1 MTNANSMKKLAVF
14 ILFLLAIAT
23 VQAQQTDPEKL
34 QTAVDSQTF
43 IFEARQTSGVRG
55 RTIQLTPGYLL
66 DVSPGLV
73 RGDLPFFGRSY
84 QATPGSTEGGLKF
97 ELDSYE
103 YVIKPKKK
111 SGWDITIKPTDSHDI
126 RAVYLTIQASGNAS
140 LRVASNS
147 KETVSYIGIIK

>member
-1 MTNANSMKKLAVF
+1 MKKLAVF
-14 ILFLLAIAT
+14 ILLFLAIAT
-23 VQAQQTDPEKL
+23 VQAQHTDREKL
-34 QTAVDSQTF
+34 QAAVDSRTF
-43 IFEARQTSGVRG
+43 VFEARQTSGVRG

-84 QATPGSTEGGLKF
+84 QATPGSTEGGLKI

-103 YVIKPKKK
+103 YVMKPAKKG
-111 SGWDITIKPTDSHDI
+111 GWDITIKPTDSHDI
-126 RAVYLTIQASGNAS
+126 RAVYLNIQASGNAS